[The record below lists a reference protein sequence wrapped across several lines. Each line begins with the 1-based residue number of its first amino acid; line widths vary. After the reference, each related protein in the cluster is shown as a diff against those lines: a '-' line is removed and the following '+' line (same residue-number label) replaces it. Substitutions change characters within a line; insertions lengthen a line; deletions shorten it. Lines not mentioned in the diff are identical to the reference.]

1 MIMIF
6 FNCLNAFTVH
16 STEYIHKYK
25 IHIRLCQDYKKNIS
39 VIFTSVWYSYKIL
52 IAESKICD
60 AKSIQSARAGSD
72 HTGFGKIYTQNASGF
87 ASGVY
92 YYRLKTRKLLLLK

>member
-6 FNCLNAFTVH
+6 FNCLNAFTFH

-39 VIFTSVWYSYKIL
+39 TIFTSVWYSSKIL

-60 AKSIQSARAGSD
+60 AKNIQSARAGSG
-72 HTGFGKIYTQNASGF
+72 HTGIGKTYTRN
-87 ASGVY
+87 
-92 YYRLKTRKLLLLK
+92 L